1 MAANVLVCSIAR
13 ETLRGVVDGK
23 NFIMRAWSGG
33 ARGRTKGATEFSHAS
48 YDVFRKENEA
58 KGIRGGPIP
67 PGIYICRYV
76 KSHAKFGEC
85 IFLQQ
90 TILSLFQVD
99 ADANIR
105 FYDRAGFFIHGRGP
119 RGSDGCIVPAE
130 KDARLALNTAIK
142 DAKSPVMLQ
151 VVEQGMPLP
160 AAIERKSAI
169 A

>member
-1 MAANVLVCSIAR
+1 
-13 ETLRGVVDGK
+13 
-23 NFIMRAWSGG
+23 
-33 ARGRTKGATEFSHAS
+33 
-48 YDVFRKENEA
+48 
-58 KGIRGGPIP
+58 
-67 PGIYICRYV
+67 
-76 KSHAKFGEC
+76 
-85 IFLQQ
+85 
-90 TILSLFQVD
+90 VD